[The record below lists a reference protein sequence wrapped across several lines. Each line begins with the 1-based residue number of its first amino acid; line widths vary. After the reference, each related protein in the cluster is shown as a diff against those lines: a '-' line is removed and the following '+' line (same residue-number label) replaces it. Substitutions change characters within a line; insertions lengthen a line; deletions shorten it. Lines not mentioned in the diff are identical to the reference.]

1 MGALTRTSTEA
12 QPGRGRR
19 GRRTG
24 GGGLAAGAAA
34 TILAVAGTAVP
45 LATAAAPAQA
55 AQVATAAN
63 PSPEVVIPRA
73 DRATPRADTPLAATG
88 TGFLHRQEGRDG
100 YTWTDFASG
109 TSTQVPGLQTLPAN
123 ALVRPV
129 GAGGDLLA
137 ISPSPARGAAWYTLL
152 DPHTGERRDV
162 QLPAHHTF
170 RGTVGGKVLALESA
184 TSTTSS
190 AGVLLDPMDPGASAA
205 HPLQITGLP
214 EGAKLNSLPLRQ
226 QATDDRGAVISF
238 RRDGAYRYGLL
249 DPATAVITPLPEA
262 MSGEGLDILLSAD
275 RIAWWGHGHSG
286 LRWLPRGDFSS
297 GPAELPL
304 PDDAFPVALLGDTLL
319 TSSPD
324 TTSGTALGRR
334 LTARPLDGTEPT
346 TVLDHLAPVSDSPP
360 QAADGSALFVGG
372 TGSGDW
378 AVHRFTARPE
388 GTPAH
393 EVAQPLPPV
402 SAKLLGLSLYRGTLG
417 RVDSTEG
424 TVSIR
429 QQDIGTGP
437 VPVAGAAEPLPVGM
451 PSYTV
456 RCATGEDCVRMV
468 EGNWYGVSFLSEAG
482 GQTYLETRVDP
493 YTSDVRVELP
503 GSGGEVRDASPS
515 YVVVDGGSP
524 KTQYLIDPGYGR
536 VIRSRPVQ
544 AAALWYSTLWS
555 AAPASPGTLT
565 AERLTSDATV
575 PGKPV
580 RTVRTGAAC
589 VPTELQATA
598 RWLYWSCGADKQA
611 GVYDLTNNR
620 GFAVPSG
627 SAMLGD
633 GYVIRHDRAAGE
645 LELTDFHTG
654 SPLAER
660 SFAALPAGSLAD
672 DRRITWTVD
681 KYSGHVAYADA
692 DGRVHVAADGV
703 PDSAPVVGEEYSNEN
718 AAPRT
723 TSSYYST
730 WTASFELS
738 RPVDSWQVD
747 IVHKATERRVAT
759 LRGGAVRGNSAVDA
773 SWNGREPNGAL
784 PPSGTYTYQLTAR
797 VGGGTAPVKVGS
809 GLLQVLCG
817 ALPTH
822 VYDCDGFPDMV
833 AVRKDGRTDSWEGHP
848 QGHFYN
854 RSYTADWP
862 TSSTLVPVGDI
873 NGDGYADML
882 VRNSAGELRA
892 YWGFGQVCF
901 ARESNKST
909 LLGKGWNTYDLLT
922 SAGDLNRDGRPDLL
936 TRDRSGAL
944 WFHAGT
950 GKGTF
955 KSRVR
960 VGTGLSGY
968 TALVGV
974 GDLNGD
980 KTGDLLG
987 RDKAGNLYRW
997 YGNGRG
1003 GFGGRVKLTSGFR
1016 TYDALVGVGDLTQD
1030 GRNDLVARD
1039 TAGNLYR
1046 WAGNG
1051 KGGFG
1056 GRVKIGSGWGVYK
1069 TLS

>member
-1 MGALTRTSTEA
+1 MGALTRTSTDA
-12 QPGRGRR
+12 LRGRGRR
-19 GRRTG
+19 SGS
-24 GGGLAAGAAA
+24 GGLAAGAVA
-34 TILAVAGTAVP
+34 TILAVVGTAVP

-63 PSPEVVIPRA
+63 PSQEVVIPRA
-73 DRATPRADTPLAATG
+73 DRATPRVDTPLAATG
-88 TGFLHRQEGRDG
+88 TGFLHRQEGTDG

-123 ALVRPV
+123 ARVRPV

-137 ISPSPARGAAWYTLL
+137 ISPSPARGTAWYTLL
-152 DPHTGERRDV
+152 DPHTGEQRDV
-162 QLPAHHTF
+162 QLPPHHTF

-190 AGVLLDPMDPGASAA
+190 AGVLLDPGASAA
-205 HPLQITGLP
+205 QPLQITGLP
-214 EGAKLNSLPLRQ
+214 EGALLSSLSLQQ
-226 QATDDRGAVISF
+226 QATDDHGAVISF
-238 RRDGAYRYGLL
+238 RQDGAYRYGLL

-275 RIAWWGHGHSG
+275 RIAWWGHGYAG
-286 LRWLPRGDFSS
+286 LRWLPRGDFSA
-297 GPAELPL
+297 GTEEFPL
-304 PDDAFPVALLGDTLL
+304 PDDAFPLALLGDTLL

-334 LTARPLDGTEPT
+334 LTARPLDGTEPA
-346 TVLDHLAPVSDSPP
+346 TVLDHLALVSDSPP

-378 AVHRFTARPE
+378 AVHRFTARPG

-417 RVDSTEG
+417 RVDSSEG
-424 TVSIR
+424 RIAIH

-437 VPVAGAAEPLPVGM
+437 VPVAGAAESLPMGL
-451 PSYTV
+451 PSSTV

-468 EGNWYGVSFLSEAG
+468 EGNGYGVSFLSETG
-482 GQTYLETRVDP
+482 GRTYLETRVDP
-493 YTSDVRVELP
+493 YTSHVRMQLP

-524 KTQYLIDPGYGR
+524 KTQYLIDPGYDR

-580 RTVRTGAAC
+580 RTVRTGVAC

-598 RWLYWSCGADKQA
+598 RWLYWSCGAGKQA
-611 GVYDLTNNR
+611 GVYDLTNNH
-620 GFAVPSG
+620 GFAVPPG
-627 SAMLGD
+627 PAMLGD
-633 GYVIRHDRAAGE
+633 GYVIRHDRTAGE
-645 LELTDFHTG
+645 LKLTDFHAG

-660 SFAALPAGSLAD
+660 SFAALPAGPLAD

-681 KYSGHVAYADA
+681 KYSGHVAYVDA
-692 DGRVHVAADGV
+692 DRRVHVAADGV
-703 PDSAPVVGEEYSNEN
+703 PDSAPVVGEEYTNGN
-718 AAPRT
+718 VAPRT

-730 WTASFELS
+730 WEASFHLS

-747 IVHKATERRVAT
+747 IVQKATGRRVAA
-759 LRGGAVRGNSAVDA
+759 LRGGAVRGRYTVGA

-797 VGGGTAPVKVGS
+797 VGGGTAPVKGGS
-809 GLLQVLCG
+809 GLLQVMCG

-854 RSYTADWP
+854 RSYTAQWP

-892 YWGFGQVCF
+892 YWGFGQVYF
-901 ARESNKST
+901 ARGSNKST
-909 LLGKGWNTYDLLT
+909 FLGKGWNTYDLLT
-922 SAGDLNRDGRPDLL
+922 SAGDLNRDGRSDLL

-968 TALVGV
+968 TALVGM

-997 YGNGRG
+997 FGNGKG
-1003 GFGGRVKLTSGFR
+1003 GFGGRVKIASGFR
-1016 TYDALVGVGDLTQD
+1016 SYNALVGVGDLTQD
-1030 GRNDLVARD
+1030 GRNDLVGRD

-1069 TLS
+1069 ALS

>member
-1 MGALTRTSTEA
+1 MGALTRTSTE
-12 QPGRGRR
+12 PLHGGRR
-19 GRRTG
+19 RRG
-24 GGGLAAGAAA
+24 GAGLAAGAAA
-34 TILAVAGTAVP
+34 TILAVAGTAIP
-45 LATAAAPAQA
+45 LAVAAPPARAAQMATAADSSQ
-55 AQVATAAN
+55 
-63 PSPEVVIPRA
+63 EVVIPPA
-73 DRATPRADTPLAATG
+73 DRVAPRVDTPLAVG
-88 TGFLHRQEGRDG
+88 STGFLHQQEGRDG

-129 GAGGDLLA
+129 GAGGDLIA
-137 ISPSPARGAAWYTLL
+137 ISPSLARGAAWYTVL

-162 QLPAHHTF
+162 QLPARYTF
-170 RGTVGGKVLALESA
+170 RGTVAGKVLALEFA

-190 AGVLLDPMDPGASAA
+190 AGVLLDPGADPGQ
-205 HPLQITGLP
+205 PLPITGLP
-214 EGAKLNSLPLRQ
+214 AGAQLNSLSLQQ

-238 RRDGAYRYGLL
+238 RQDGAYRYGLL
-249 DPATAVITPLPEA
+249 DPTTAVITPLPEA
-262 MSGEGLDILLSAD
+262 MSGEGLNILLSAD
-275 RIAWWGHGHSG
+275 RIAWWGHGYAS

-297 GPAELPL
+297 GTQEFPL
-304 PDDAFPVALLGDTLL
+304 PDDAYPLALLGDTLL
-319 TSSPD
+319 TSAPD
-324 TTSGTALGRR
+324 TTSGTTLGRR
-334 LTARPLDGTEPT
+334 LTARSLDGAEPS
-346 TVLDHLAPVSDSPP
+346 TVLDHLALVSDSPP
-360 QAADGSALFVGG
+360 QAADGSTLFVGG

-378 AVHRFTARPE
+378 AVHRFTARPDE
-388 GTPAH
+388 TPAH

-402 SAKLLGLSLYRGTLG
+402 TAKLLGLSLYRGTLD

-424 TVSIR
+424 KISIH

-451 PSYTV
+451 PTSTV
-456 RCATGEDCVRMV
+456 RCATGEDCVRIV
-468 EGNWYGVSFLSEAG
+468 EGNGYGASFLSETG
-482 GQTYLETRVDP
+482 GRTYLETRVDP
-493 YTSDVRVELP
+493 YTSHVQMQLP

-524 KTQYLIDPGYGR
+524 KTQYLIDPGYNK

-555 AAPASPGTLT
+555 ATPASPGTLT
-565 AERLTSDATV
+565 AERLTSDATT

-620 GFAVPSG
+620 GFTVPSG
-627 SAMLGD
+627 PAMLGD

-645 LELTDFHTG
+645 LKLTDFHTG

-660 SFAALPAGSLAD
+660 SFAALPAGTLAD

-681 KYSGHVAYADA
+681 KYSGHVAYVDA
-692 DGRVHVAADGV
+692 DRRVHVAADGV
-703 PDSAPVVGEEYSNEN
+703 PDSAPVMGEEYI
-718 AAPRT
+718 ADGVAPRT

-730 WTASFELS
+730 WTASFQLS
-738 RPVDSWQVD
+738 RPVDSWEVD
-747 IVHKATERRVAT
+747 IAQKATGRRVAT
-759 LRGGAVRGNSAVDA
+759 LRGGAVRGRDAIGA

-784 PPSGTYTYQLTAR
+784 PPSGTYTWQLTAR
-797 VGGGTAPVKVGS
+797 VGGGTAPVRVGS
-809 GLLQVLCG
+809 GTLQVMCG

-833 AVRKDGRTDSWEGHP
+833 AVRKDGRTDTWEGHP

-882 VRNSAGELRA
+882 VRNSTGELRA
-892 YWGFGQVCF
+892 YWGFGQVYF
-901 ARESNKST
+901 AQDTNKST
-909 LLGKGWNTYDLLT
+909 VIGKGWNTYNLLT
-922 SAGDLNRDGRPDLL
+922 SSGDLNRDGRSDLL
-936 TRDRSGAL
+936 ARDRSGAL
-944 WFHAGT
+944 WFYAGT

-960 VGTGLSGY
+960 ISTGLSGY

-980 KTGDLLG
+980 GTGDLLG

-997 YGNGRG
+997 YGNGKG
-1003 GFGGRVKLTSGFR
+1003 GFGGRVKIASGFN
-1016 TYDALVGVGDLTQD
+1016 TYNALVGVGDLTQD
-1030 GRNDLVARD
+1030 GRNDLLTRD

-1051 KGGFG
+1051 RGGFG

-1069 TLS
+1069 ALY